1 MLEIVR
7 KWFLVKFERIDIIDK
22 LLGEIIPLNITRREL
37 HRKSS
42 VYRHMRYTIY

>member
-1 MLEIVR
+1 M
-7 KWFLVKFERIDIIDK
+7 FLVKFERIDIIDK

-37 HRKSS
+37 HRKLS